1 MEKHRNQLKKIFD
14 LPENEQLTDP
24 ERAELMASVIRRGR
38 QKRHRSIYLMLTAAC
53 VLLIG
58 SLFIFYPRADD
69 TSFDLSK
76 VAELN
81 QKRFESSDQIQIVKS
96 TVSTSSITN
105 DPALMLGD
113 VSYAAD
119 SILDLSDEPTAASY
133 TTIYVP
139 NGHRQE
145 VTLTDGTRVWLNAGS
160 YLTMDKNMRGKER
173 RVYLN
178 GEAYFDVTHTGKP
191 FFVQMKAHTV
201 EVVGTSFNINSY
213 ERDQQTTVE
222 LITGKVL
229 FHSNSKGFEKIAM
242 SPGQRIAAYENPGRV
257 VIDKSGVAQDIL
269 WTKKQISLNKIRLQ
283 DLFRKIERLY
293 NVSIDADPALDNI
306 DLSYSGRLDLRED
319 VVAVLKNIYE
329 LRDYQIILKE
339 KEVTIRKPKSTK

>member
-69 TSFDLSK
+69 ASFDLSK
-76 VAELN
+76 VAEFN
-81 QKRFESSDQIQIVKS
+81 QKRFESTDQIQIVKS
-96 TVSTSSITN
+96 KIFISPITN
-105 DPALMLGD
+105 DSGLLSGD

-119 SILDLSDEPTAASY
+119 SMLDLSDESAASY

-160 YLTMDKNMRGKER
+160 YLTMDMNMKGKER

>member
-24 ERAELMASVIRRGR
+24 ERSELMASVIRRGR
-38 QKRHRSIYLMLTAAC
+38 QKRHRSVYLMLTAAC

-58 SLFIFYPRADD
+58 SLFIFYPRANDS
-69 TSFDLSK
+69 SFDLSK
-76 VAELN
+76 VAEFN
-81 QKRFESSDQIQIVKS
+81 QKRFESADQIQIVKS
-96 TVSTSSITN
+96 KIFISPITN
-105 DPALMLGD
+105 DADLLSGD

-119 SILDLSDEPTAASY
+119 SMLDLSDESAASY

-160 YLTMDKNMRGKER
+160 YLTMDKNMSGKER

-293 NVSIDADPALDNI
+293 NVSIDADPVLDNI